1 MSVSKQCT
9 VGLKCYVAKALPCSE
24 VSNHSTQAIHGILLT
39 KFVTINSIVILAEK
53 SLSWSS
59 TSHMEPFFYHY
70 AATLAVGY
78 TG

>member
-1 MSVSKQCT
+1 M
-9 VGLKCYVAKALPCSE
+9 
-24 VSNHSTQAIHGILLT
+24 HGILLT

-53 SLSWSS
+53 SLSW
-59 TSHMEPFFYHY
+59 TMEPLFYHY